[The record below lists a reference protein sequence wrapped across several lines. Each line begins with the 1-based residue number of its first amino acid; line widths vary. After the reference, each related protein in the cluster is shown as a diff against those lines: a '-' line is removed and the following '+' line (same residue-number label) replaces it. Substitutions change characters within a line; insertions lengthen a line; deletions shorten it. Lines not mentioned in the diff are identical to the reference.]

1 MDRRTTILLVGILA
15 VLALVVPAAQAG
27 TNEQE
32 VEEDQSLTTQFITPH
47 KAWGRDYVGG
57 TVCALFV
64 VNAGGYSGE
73 WFAPETRLR
82 EAVELRQRFDLRGD
96 AILVGGSGKGEDFLG
111 LELGRKRAERLLA
124 KPYDV
129 YVFAN
134 FAFEK
139 FPAKF
144 QYLVMEQ
151 VAKGAGLVCCGPA
164 ASEVML
170 PQRRLEPLP
179 AFLAEGLPALDGK
192 TPPDVISAYRLGKG
206 RGVWLNYSAWALTPY
221 REFSWRAL
229 AEYDYWMLWIGRAV
243 LWAAAREGEVA
254 VTVGFTEGGAGRGR
268 GTAAPDSKDAP
279 TLPRPHVPS
288 AEVTL
293 TSQAAQPLP
302 VKVVLELR
310 RASDGWKQSLGR
322 TTATLTPGQPT
333 PVAVNLPRLRADS
346 YFVDVVVASAR
357 GVEAFGAGAF
367 EATSDLGVEKVGLDR
382 TFVERGE
389 PLAGKATLRGD
400 PPTNSVLRLRF
411 RDSYGRV
418 LDQRDTPL
426 QPGQR
431 EVGFDYRPDEF
442 ATILMRVEAALFVDG
457 EEVAMKETSFTVPKR
472 RRGQFNFLQWD
483 TPRDVLGYYA
493 WQKLRAA
500 GMTVCLVGSFSESQP
515 IPVLQASD
523 ISLVPYSTR
532 ILDPKDDNGF
542 MQPCCWNDEPKVTEH
557 VQRIVDNQKKHREH
571 GVFVYSLGDEGVTL
585 GCCVHPACLAAYRRY
600 LAAQYGTIDRL
611 NASWGSDYRSF
622 DEVDL
627 LDHKDNME
635 TGALAQG
642 KYARWFDRQAFARF
656 NLMQFSGRF
665 VEAYRQ
671 LDPQAV
677 TGFEGTGG
685 FGDDYDTIL
694 SINTFYSPYP
704 GIGDDIIRSA
714 APRELI
720 RANWMGYSKTADAL
734 SDAAWR
740 MVMKGMDSIW
750 YWMWTGVG
758 NWRGYLSPTLDFWPA
773 TAELAEEMRP
783 VRRGLGD
790 LLLQS
795 KMLHSGIAVFYSV
808 PSALASTL
816 EGGRGFGAPE
826 ATHTTWTRLTYDLGL
841 DFRYVTS
848 GMLQRGV
855 LNTREFKVLLLP
867 LAQALAPEE
876 AEAIRGFVQAGGQ
889 VIADVSPGLYDGHC
903 KPITPGA
910 LDDLFGFRRL
920 GRGPAQTLPIALK
933 SSLGGQELALQLAQA
948 RVDPEVQPTTAQ
960 ALGQAG
966 ETPLVL
972 VNRVGAGRAILLN
985 FQLLS
990 ESPDEAQAAATR
1002 RFVRALY
1009 RAAGVRPAVQSGAG
1023 PSGQASPR
1031 RTGGDPLP
1039 ETETRV
1045 WQNGD
1050 ALVFGLWRRMECAW
1064 FSPQTGTVAGE
1075 PVAAQVTLPAARH
1088 VYDLRARKY
1097 LGQVRQVSTRLRW
1110 GRANFFLALPYPMK
1124 GIELSLSPSTPRPG
1138 QLLTATIRLKI
1149 PPQAKERHAVFVEA
1163 IDPQGQLT
1171 AWGQQV
1177 VVLKGGSGRVRVP
1190 VAYNDPPGRW
1200 RLRATELF
1208 SHQAAEAT
1216 WTVRGER

>member
-1 MDRRTTILLVGILA
+1 MAGRTTLLLMGMVAALA
-15 VLALVVPAAQAG
+15 PGVRAG

-32 VEEDQSLTTQFITPH
+32 VEEDQSLATRFITPH
-47 KAWGRDYVGG
+47 KEWGRGYVGG
-57 TVCALFV
+57 TVRALFV

-82 EAVELRQRFDLRGD
+82 EAVELLQRFDLRGE

-144 QYLVMEQ
+144 QYLVLER
-151 VAKGAGLVCCGPA
+151 VARGAGLVCCGPPA
-164 ASEVML
+164 GEVMR
-170 PQRRLEPLP
+170 PDRRLDPLP
-179 AFLAEGLPALDGK
+179 AFLTAGLPPLDGK

-206 RGVWLNYSAWALTPY
+206 RGVWLNYPAWALTPY
-221 REFSWRAL
+221 REFSWRGL
-229 AEYDYWMLWIGRAV
+229 AEYDYRMLWVGRAV
-243 LWAAAREGEVA
+243 LWAAGREGEVS
-254 VTVGFTEGGAGRGR
+254 VMIHFPEGEAGPKSPTS
-268 GTAAPDSKDAP
+268 GTPPPRLTSHVSRITNPSP
-279 TLPRPHVPS
+279 T
-288 AEVTL
+288 AEITL
-293 TSQAAQPLP
+293 LSQAAQPLP
-302 VKVVLELR
+302 VRVVLELR

-322 TTATLTPGQPT
+322 ATATLTPGQPT
-333 PVAVNLPRLRADS
+333 RMSIKLPRLRADS
-346 YFVDVVVASAR
+346 YFVDAVVVSSR
-357 GVEAFGAGAF
+357 GVEAFGAGAL
-367 EATSDLGVEKVGLDR
+367 ETTCEVGVEKVEMDR
-382 TFVERGE
+382 SFVERGE
-389 PLAGKATLRGD
+389 AIRGRVTLRG
-400 PPTNSVLRLRF
+400 PLPARSFLRLRF

-418 LDQRDTPL
+418 LEQRDTPL
-426 QPGQR
+426 KPGQR
-431 EVGFDYRPDEF
+431 TVDFGCQPDQF

-457 EEVAMKETSFTVPKR
+457 EEVEMKETSFTVPKR

-493 WQKLRAA
+493 WQKLREA
-500 GMTVCLVGSFSESQP
+500 GMTVCLVGSFTESQP

-542 MQPCCWNDEPKVTEH
+542 MQPCCWNDEPKVTAH
-557 VQRIVDNQKKHREH
+557 VQQIVDNQKKHREH

-611 NASWGSDYRSF
+611 NASWGSAYRSF
-622 DEVDL
+622 DEVNL
-627 LDHKDNME
+627 LDPKDNME

-642 KYARWFDRQAFARF
+642 QYARWFDRQAFARF

-665 VEAYRQ
+665 VQAYRQ

-685 FGDDYDTIL
+685 FGDDYDAIL
-694 SINTFYSPYP
+694 SINTFYTPYP

-750 YWMWTGVG
+750 FWMWTGVG
-758 NWRGYLSPTLDFWPA
+758 NWRGYLSPTLDLWPA
-773 TAELAEEMRP
+773 TAELTEEMRP

-808 PSALASTL
+808 PSALAHL
-816 EGGRGFGAPE
+816 PEGGQGFMAPE
-826 ATHTTWTRLTYDLGL
+826 ATHTAWTQLTYDLGL
-841 DFRYVTS
+841 DFRYVTA
-848 GMLQRGV
+848 GMLRRGA
-855 LNTREFKVLLLP
+855 LNPKEFKVLLLP

-876 AEAIRGFVQAGGQ
+876 AAAIRAFVQAGGQ
-889 VIADVSPGLYDGHC
+889 VIADVRPGLYDGHC

-910 LDDLFGFRRL
+910 LDDLFGFQRR
-920 GRGPAQTLPIALK
+920 GRSPAQTLPVTVK
-933 SSLGGQELALQLAQA
+933 SSLEGQALQLQLAEA

-960 ALGQAG
+960 PLGRAG

-990 ESPDEAQAAATR
+990 EKPDEKQAAATR
-1002 RFVRALY
+1002 LFLRALY
-1009 RAAGVRPAVQSGAG
+1009 QATGVRPAL
-1023 PSGQASPR
+1023 ASSDPE
-1031 RTGGDPLP
+1031 GNPLP
-1039 ETETRV
+1039 QTETRA
-1045 WQNGD
+1045 WQNGN

-1064 FSPQTGTVAGE
+1064 FSPETGTIAGE
-1075 PVAAQVTLPAARH
+1075 PVAAKVTLRSPRH
-1088 VYDLRARKY
+1088 VYDLRAQKY
-1097 LGQVRQVSTRLRW
+1097 LGKVTQFPTRLRW
-1110 GRANFFLALPYPMK
+1110 GRANFFLALPYR
-1124 GIELSLSPSTPRPG
+1124 IEGVELHLSPSWPRPG
-1138 QLLTATIRLKI
+1138 QILKATIRLKI
-1149 PPQAKERHAVFVEA
+1149 PPSARERHAVFVEV
-1163 IDPQGQLT
+1163 IDPQGRPA

-1177 VVLKGGSGRVRVP
+1177 VVLKGGSGQVQLP
-1190 VAYNDPPGRW
+1190 VAYNDPPGQW

-1208 SHQAAEAT
+1208 SQQAAEAS
-1216 WTVRGER
+1216 WTVQR